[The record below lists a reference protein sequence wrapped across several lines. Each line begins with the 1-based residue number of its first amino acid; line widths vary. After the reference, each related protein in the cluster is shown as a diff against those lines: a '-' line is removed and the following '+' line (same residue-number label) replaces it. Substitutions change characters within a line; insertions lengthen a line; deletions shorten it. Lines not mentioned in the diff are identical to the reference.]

1 MYVFKNL
8 IYIPFRSIHSGTYIS
23 LLFSFRKAR
32 EFCQKYGFDGID
44 LDYEFPGPSDKA
56 AFASWVEDI
65 AKEFHPNGLEV
76 WIRLKIFQS
85 VFNHLSTYCT
95 YLGYSSILCINIQN
109 SKRSRCS

>member
-1 MYVFKNL
+1 MNGVC
-8 IYIPFRSIHSGTYIS
+8 S
-23 LLFSFRKAR
+23 LSRRIIVQILLKFSFRKAR

-76 WIRLKIFQS
+76 WVRFIGHYSCVGNSEIRS
-85 VFNHLSTYCT
+85 Y
-95 YLGYSSILCINIQN
+95 
-109 SKRSRCS
+109 KRTLASQFWMF